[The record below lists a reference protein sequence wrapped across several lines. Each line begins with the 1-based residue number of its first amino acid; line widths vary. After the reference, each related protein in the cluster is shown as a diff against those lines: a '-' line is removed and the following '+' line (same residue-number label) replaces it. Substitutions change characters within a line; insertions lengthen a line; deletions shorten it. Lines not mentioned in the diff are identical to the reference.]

1 MFFFFIYVLL
11 LQNKLTVALETTGI
25 FQQVLHVKLI
35 RKQRIKVR
43 TIDENS
49 NLVSSGR
56 KILKSCD
63 RQGHVTCVWQ
73 MRGCWQASPT
83 FSGPREN
90 RYPAKIITDDI
101 SPPFSVIN
109 RWEHIWNGNVCCF
122 LSERRRIC
130 VSWSHFAQQRPFPS
144 VPLESMEEEQPTAMP
159 EDTHTHLLMTVE

>member
-1 MFFFFIYVLL
+1 MWHW
-11 LQNKLTVALETTGI
+11 KPLTYSSRFCVWSWLG
-25 FQQVLHVKLI
+25 
-35 RKQRIKVR
+35 KQRIKVR

-83 FSGPREN
+83 FSGPCEN
-90 RYPAKIITDDI
+90 RYPAKITTDDI
-101 SPPFSVIN
+101 PPLFFSVIN
-109 RWEHIWNGNVCCF
+109 RWEHIYGMEIYAVFC
-122 LSERRRIC
+122 LGEGES

-144 VPLESMEEEQPTAMP
+144 VPLESMEEKQPTAVP